1 VNLDVRCNIMQG
13 AKGKEADYVV
23 LVGMVR
29 RGMPSTIE
37 DDPLLQLAMPAGD
50 SFTDAEERRLF
61 YVALTRTKRSVLL
74 LTVEGQESPFLLELI
89 RDGHLTLESG
99 AGEEIPVVI
108 CPKCGVGRTVRKNGR
123 YGEFYS
129 CSTYPECDGKLHTRA
144 RR

>member
-1 VNLDVRCNIMQG
+1 MNLDVRFNTMHG
-13 AKGKEADYVV
+13 AKGKEADYVI
-23 LVGMVR
+23 LAGMVR

-50 SFTDAEERRLF
+50 TFADAEERRLF

-129 CSTYPECDGKLHTRA
+129 WSTYPECDGKLHTRA